1 MKFEDAW
8 RVLQSQKPKLKTDK
22 AFKITPENFRKA
34 LKWAYDRG
42 AEEESSK
49 QLFNRFFN

>member
-1 MKFEDAW
+1 MRFEDAW

-22 AFKITPENFRKA
+22 AFEITPENFRKA

-42 AEEESSK
+42 HEEGVSEK
-49 QLFNRFFN
+49 LFNRMFN